1 MSSKRFENATDYIKN
16 GKRFLQK
23 ALERNFSTIKSK
35 EEAIELFSMMKFNRE
50 AILPYGG
57 NDDEELPTNFMEFI
71 NQLYTTAISYKA
83 VEWLNEKYKDSITE
97 FSLCLGE
104 SNGRDLTVF
113 LKDNTNV
120 IAEVFAVTHLNSNQK
135 LKHDL
140 LTLSTDRDEHE
151 VNSIRYAVFALVEE
165 KFKCFDEER
174 AKKAVTYTPKMKDA
188 KPIKYA
194 GDFFKNGTSIQWK
207 CCIEGKSITCVCF
220 SQSEIDKYI
229 MEL

>member
-1 MSSKRFENATDYIKN
+1 MPNKRFENATDYIKN

-35 EEAIELFSMMKFNRE
+35 EDAIELFSMMKFNRE

-140 LTLSTDRDEHE
+140 LTLSTDRGEHE
-151 VNSIRYAVFALVEE
+151 VNSIRYAVFVLAEE
-165 KFKCFDEER
+165 EFQCFDEGR
-174 AKKAVTYTPKMKDA
+174 AEKAVTFRTEGA
-188 KPIKYA
+188 QTIEYA
-194 GDFFKNGTSIQWK
+194 RDFFKNGTSIQWK
-207 CCIEGKSITCVCF
+207 CRIGEKSITCVCF

>member
-1 MSSKRFENATDYIKN
+1 MSNKRFENATDYIKN

-57 NDDEELPTNFMEFI
+57 NDGEELPTNFMEFI

-83 VEWLNEKYKDSITE
+83 VEWLNEEYKGSITE

-113 LKDNTNV
+113 LKDNTHV
-120 IAEVFAVTHLNSNQK
+120 IAEVFAVTHPDSNQK

-140 LTLSTDRDEHE
+140 LALSAGQSEHG
-151 VNSIRYAVFALVEE
+151 VNSIRYAFFALPEE
-165 KFKCFDEER
+165 KFKCFDEGR
-174 AKKAVTYTPKMKDA
+174 AEKAVTYTPKMKDA

-194 GDFFKNGTSIQWK
+194 EDFFKNETSIQWK
-207 CCIEGKSITCVCF
+207 CCIGGKSITCVCF

-229 MEL
+229 MQL

>member
-35 EEAIELFSMMKFNRE
+35 EEAIELFSMMKFSRE
-50 AILPYGG
+50 AVLPYGG

-120 IAEVFAVTHLNSNQK
+120 IAEVFAVTHPDSNQK

-140 LTLSTDRDEHE
+140 LALSINKGEHE
-151 VNSIRYAVFALVEE
+151 VNSTRYAVFALAEE
-165 KFKCFDEER
+165 EFKCFDEGR
-174 AKKAVTYTPKMKDA
+174 AKQSVTYTSKKEDA
-188 KPIKYA
+188 KTIKYT
-194 GDFFKNGTSIQWK
+194 GDFFENGTSIQWNCRIGEK
-207 CCIEGKSITCVCF
+207 NITCVCF
-220 SQSEIDKYI
+220 SQREIDKYI